1 MIFVCGIHGVG
12 KTHFCRKLAEKTGR
26 MVFSAS
32 SLIKRNVKDDFK
44 EKQVDSIQDTQ
55 TVLLNDLRKLTLQTP
70 DYILDGHL
78 CLLDNKNKIHRIDMK
93 FIKQMSISSIILLV
107 DSPAEIK
114 KNLEERD
121 GLEWS
126 ENFIEQFQNSEIKYA
141 KEISKKLD
149 VNLQILLSQQS
160 EKVKFGE
167 SILLPIKPQ
176 YAEKILCGEKRYEYR
191 TRLCNKNI
199 DKIYL
204 YSTYPV
210 RAVVGE
216 CEVVSKYE
224 MQKPTLWEL
233 TEQFSGITRQ
243 QYYEYFSA
251 KKIASAYGI
260 GTIKRYD
267 VPVLLEDFGIH
278 YVPQSYAYVKTRSYL

>member
-55 TVLLNDLRKLTLQTP
+55 TVLLNELRKLTLQTP

-107 DSPAEIK
+107 DLPAEIK
-114 KNLEERD
+114 KNLVAHD
-121 GLEWS
+121 GLERS

-141 KEISKKLD
+141 KEISKK
-149 VNLQILLSQQS
+149 
-160 EKVKFGE
+160 
-167 SILLPIKPQ
+167 
-176 YAEKILCGEKRYEYR
+176 
-191 TRLCNKNI
+191 
-199 DKIYL
+199 
-204 YSTYPV
+204 
-210 RAVVGE
+210 
-216 CEVVSKYE
+216 
-224 MQKPTLWEL
+224 
-233 TEQFSGITRQ
+233 
-243 QYYEYFSA
+243 
-251 KKIASAYGI
+251 
-260 GTIKRYD
+260 
-267 VPVLLEDFGIH
+267 
-278 YVPQSYAYVKTRSYL
+278 

>member
-1 MIFVCGIHGVG
+1 MVLAKHTFVENWQKKQVE
-12 KTHFCRKLAEKTGR
+12 L
-26 MVFSAS
+26 VFSAS

-55 TVLLNDLRKLTLQTP
+55 TVLLNELRKLTLQTP

-141 KEISKKLD
+141 KEISKKLECKSSD
-149 VNLQILLSQQS
+149 
-160 EKVKFGE
+160 
-167 SILLPIKPQ
+167 SI
-176 YAEKILCGEKRYEYR
+176 
-191 TRLCNKNI
+191 
-199 DKIYL
+199 
-204 YSTYPV
+204 
-210 RAVVGE
+210 
-216 CEVVSKYE
+216 
-224 MQKPTLWEL
+224 
-233 TEQFSGITRQ
+233 
-243 QYYEYFSA
+243 
-251 KKIASAYGI
+251 
-260 GTIKRYD
+260 
-267 VPVLLEDFGIH
+267 
-278 YVPQSYAYVKTRSYL
+278 